1 MKQVLIYENS
11 DLNILNYYVGVL
23 VLSQNTDQSI
33 YLLIIP
39 KTLVSRWQLTVII
52 CKIVRDTITIHNL
65 FFFLFSRSRNLVGY
79 SVCWSTLFYYLTI
92 ATFLLLDSGI
102 WVLVIIESIILQG
115 FNTRVFGS
123 FLLILSECINMSFF
137 YILIYWY

>member
-65 FFFLFSRSRNLVGY
+65 FFVLFSRSRNLVGY

-115 FNTRVFGS
+115 FNARVFGS